1 MRTPGSC
8 FACRC
13 RPSDRT
19 RRPVPKPSAPAPVRI
34 RELHAPTDHAFDP
47 AYRLLRRA
55 FPPAELLPRRSWVH
69 VLHEREAGVWTDLN
83 WHLFVAERGRALIG
97 AASGTY
103 LGNVNVGLIG
113 YIVVRGDVRSLGLG
127 LRLRWALRLAFERDA
142 RRVRGRPLRRSSVR
156 YGPTTRGCA
165 GWWRARAPSRSTSP
179 ITNRLCG
186 GAAARS
192 RWYCTTSPSGAREP
206 PCPPTR
212 CAVSCTPSGAARIA
226 SPSRWRTR
234 PSPACCARSPAGA
247 ASDSGRSTQ
256 RPGAMRTWPRRVAA
270 PREPFAR

>member
-1 MRTPGSC
+1 M
-8 FACRC
+8 
-13 RPSDRT
+13 
-19 RRPVPKPSAPAPVRI
+19 PKPSAPAPVRI

-142 RRVRGRPLRRSSVR
+142 RRVRGRPLEALVGEVRADNPWLRRLVARQGAIALDLPYYQPALRRRSREVPLVLYYQPLRGPRASLPADEVR
-156 YGPTTRGCA
+156 RLLYAIWRRAYRVPKPLAHPAFARMLRALA
-165 GWWRARAPSRSTSP
+165 GRRRIGQRA
-179 ITNRLCG
+179 LD
-186 GAAARS
+186 AAA
-192 RWYCTTSPSGAREP
+192 GGDEDVA
-206 PCPPTR
+206 
-212 CAVSCTPSGAARIA
+212 
-226 SPSRWRTR
+226 
-234 PSPACCARSPAGA
+234 PAG
-247 ASDSGRSTQ
+247 
-256 RPGAMRTWPRRVAA
+256 RRA
-270 PREPFAR
+270 